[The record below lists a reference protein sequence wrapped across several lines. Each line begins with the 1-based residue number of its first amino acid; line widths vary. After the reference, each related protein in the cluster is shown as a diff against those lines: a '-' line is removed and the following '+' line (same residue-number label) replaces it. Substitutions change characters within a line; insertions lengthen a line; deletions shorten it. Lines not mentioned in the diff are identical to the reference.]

1 MTELVILVWIASR
14 DRISYLQRRL
24 SRQRC
29 TTPFGKGLFQK
40 GVNKSIE
47 KIPSCLA
54 GLYIWDLLHLKL
66 GLGSLFVRILI
77 YSFLSSFFLC
87 GELSIKQTRIQ
98 QGQTQCLC
106 ISDQQFIFNCLS
118 TSIEKTQCVHESI
131 GSKFDILTLRIFH
144 SFSTRM
150 LFVNLS
156 CFILF
161 VNKYVKTTGT
171 NTSKVLPS
179 NSTIWVCH
187 IGNCSYRHGNRDR
200 GYHINSYKLNFQWL
214 PIKLNIII
222 SPDSCQS
229 ICLA

>member
-1 MTELVILVWIASR
+1 VVNLASNRHAYSKARLNVSAYLINNLFSIA
-14 DRISYLQRRL
+14 
-24 SRQRC
+24 
-29 TTPFGKGLFQK
+29 F
-40 GVNKSIE
+40 
-47 KIPSCLA
+47 
-54 GLYIWDLLHLKL
+54 
-66 GLGSLFVRILI
+66 
-77 YSFLSSFFLC
+77 
-87 GELSIKQTRIQ
+87 
-98 QGQTQCLC
+98 
-106 ISDQQFIFNCLS
+106 S

-222 SPDSCQS
+222 SPDSC
-229 ICLA
+229 